1 MNVNKLNR
9 QLRSVIGELGIEPRR
24 VLHVHASIAAYA
36 VPVMEYFAG
45 YPGYDTRSAT
55 ITVLR
60 DYELIYI
67 TPQAAGVRAGYGQRS
82 GTLVVAD
89 IEEE

>member
-24 VLHVHASIAAYA
+24 VLHVPASTEAYA
-36 VPVMEYFAG
+36 VPICEAVDD
-45 YPGYDTRSAT
+45 PRV
-55 ITVLR
+55 IWHQ

-67 TPQAAGVRAGYGQRS
+67 TPQAAGVQAGYGQRS

-89 IEEE
+89 REKEQE